1 MFTLILKFLKQKTI
15 FCYFIFGF
23 NIPLIS
29 FSIKWTIVP
38 ILINID
44 LIIYMKK
51 SIIFILFYL
60 L

>member
-44 LIIYMKK
+44 RPYYIYEEKYN
-51 SIIFILFYL
+51 IYFI
-60 L
+60 